1 MSVIRL
7 EDFGG
12 KHQFLTH
19 RRFANTA
26 RNFWHQL
33 NRQRFGGP
41 GYFFT
46 YVLLRLRKG
55 SLIARYLFI
64 FATFTCSACM
74 HWAADACQGMPWRQS
89 GTIYFFCIQ
98 TLGIMLEDT
107 VQAIFRVIETPKE
120 DNKKEASLERWKKVI
135 GYLWI
140 ASWLTWTSPAW
151 FYPAILWG

>member
-1 MSVIRL
+1 
-7 EDFGG
+7 
-12 KHQFLTH
+12 
-19 RRFANTA
+19 
-26 RNFWHQL
+26 
-33 NRQRFGGP
+33 
-41 GYFFT
+41 
-46 YVLLRLRKG
+46 
-55 SLIARYLFI
+55 
-64 FATFTCSACM
+64 
-74 HWAADACQGMPWRQS
+74 MPWRQS